1 MVYAPDLPEG
11 LTSITD
17 LGVFSE
23 VDDLENDENLRD
35 MAELVV
41 RAVGVLIRYTAKQP
55 DWTAENIPYEVRVIS
70 LEASRRIFG
79 NPAVQQRI
87 QTGPLGESY
96 SPDELTGLALKDSE
110 VSMLETFIPEEEG
123 SLGDLAVVKSVR
135 PDPLDYGPN
144 NNAVRAI
151 VFGLGG
157 GLVNGKMPTMSLPS
171 LAKYLGVERR

>member
-1 MVYAPDLPEG
+1 MPYTPDLPEG

-17 LGVFSE
+17 LGVMAE

-41 RAVGVLIRYTAKQP
+41 RSVGVLVRFTAQRP
-55 DWTAENIPYEVRVIS
+55 EWTIDNIPYEVRVLA

-79 NPAVQQRI
+79 NPQVQQRI

-96 SPDELTGLALKDSE
+96 STDELTGMALKDSE
-110 VSMLETFIPEEEG
+110 VETLETFIPEEEG

-144 NNAVRAI
+144 NNAVRAV